1 MALTSGEF
9 PYQMDTGACPGG
21 GDSNI
26 KKGRG
31 ARRLA

>member
-1 MALTSGEF
+1 MILVFLYAVIV
-9 PYQMDTGACPGG
+9 PGG

-31 ARRLA
+31 ACRLA